1 VHEPDDE
8 FIRLP
13 ARVEDKGDHYSV
25 TLTDPKVRGMENLT
39 TEQLL
44 DLLQPGRELVLGA
57 DGVFDVVEPDGEQ
70 DHRADVSACPV
81 RLTETRRRFARLTED
96 DRLIV
101 SEPFSDLPGVW
112 HEIPEATAAIV
123 PPGGVLEKQ
132 PFKPTTDD
140 AGLTAGAGTT

>member
-70 DHRADVSACPV
+70 DHRGDVSACPV
-81 RLTETRRRFARLTED
+81 RLTETPEEVCAPHRGRPADRLGAVLRAARALARDSRSHGRDCPPRRRPR
-96 DRLIV
+96 
-101 SEPFSDLPGVW
+101 
-112 HEIPEATAAIV
+112 EAAV
-123 PPGGVLEKQ
+123 
-132 PFKPTTDD
+132 
-140 AGLTAGAGTT
+140 